1 MNPNHAYATA
11 RQLIDPTLTTP
22 STSAP
27 TTAGH
32 SPPTPVTGNYPAWTS
47 SWPPAGSLRPR
58 PAGHVQSTS
67 PDTLDIRTGDGRLR
81 LLSLQHHRAWA
92 EPPAI
97 QPQATASADQWLS
110 VCPTSPGPLGPCRHL
125 GPPRA
130 AEPFSAPRCS
140 GCSRLG
146 TLLPPARAR
155 SPPDVV
161 LLQCGSPR
169 CPLRAPH
176 GHCLLGLATSLNS
189 SLECPQAVASNSLI
203 TTCF

>member
-81 LLSLQHHRAWA
+81 LRF
-92 EPPAI
+92 
-97 QPQATASADQWLS
+97 TAASSS
-110 VCPTSPGPLGPCRHL
+110 VG
-125 GPPRA
+125 
-130 AEPFSAPRCS
+130 
-140 GCSRLG
+140 
-146 TLLPPARAR
+146 
-155 SPPDVV
+155 
-161 LLQCGSPR
+161 
-169 CPLRAPH
+169 RAP
-176 GHCLLGLATSLNS
+176 GD
-189 SLECPQAVASNSLI
+189 PASGDR
-203 TTCF
+203 FG